1 MGSKKFLTGKSNE
14 AIFFYLRL
22 SLNKLMKRFVE
33 VEQHLRTHDIR
44 LTGERQLIVRRAV
57 AYLHF
62 TAEELVKDVR
72 AIDPSVSRA
81 SVYRTL
87 ALLHETGVVEKH
99 DFRYG
104 PPNYEVTFAK
114 AHHDHLMCVQCG
126 EIIEF
131 QEPRW
136 EVLQEEVAKRFGYQL
151 LTHTHKLYGLCGTC
165 QRLPASQR
173 KHPHPHLHVEEVV
186 A

>member
-1 MGSKKFLTGKSNE
+1 
-14 AIFFYLRL
+14 
-22 SLNKLMKRFVE
+22 MKRFVE
-33 VEQHLRTHDIR
+33 VEQLLRTKGVR
-44 LTGERQLIVRRAV
+44 LTDQRRLVVRRAV

-62 TAEELVKDVR
+62 TSEELVHDVR
-72 AIDPSVSRA
+72 AIDSSVARGT
-81 SVYRTL
+81 VYRTL
-87 ALLHETGVVEKH
+87 ALLHDAGVVEKH

-131 QEPRW
+131 QEPRV
-136 EVLQEEVAKRFGYQL
+136 EVLQDQVVKRYGYQL
-151 LTHTHKLYGLCGTC
+151 LSHTHKLYGLCRRC
-165 QRLPASQR
+165 QHARP
-173 KHPHPHLHVEEVV
+173 KHPTKHPHLHVEEVV

>member
-1 MGSKKFLTGKSNE
+1 
-14 AIFFYLRL
+14 
-22 SLNKLMKRFVE
+22 MKRFIE
-33 VEQHLRTHDIR
+33 VEQLLKAQGIR
-44 LTGERQLIVRRAV
+44 LTAQRALVLRRAV

-72 AIDPSVSRA
+72 EIDASVARGT
-81 SVYRTL
+81 VYRTL
-87 ALLHETGVVEKH
+87 ALLHRAGVVEKH

-131 QEPRW
+131 QEPRVERIQQ
-136 EVLQEEVAKRFGYQL
+136 EVVKRFGYQL
-151 LTHTHKLYGLCGTC
+151 LSHTHKLYGLCRAC
-165 QRLPASQR
+165 QHADPRRAP
-173 KHPHPHLHVEEVV
+173 KHPHLHVEEVV

>member
-1 MGSKKFLTGKSNE
+1 
-14 AIFFYLRL
+14 
-22 SLNKLMKRFVE
+22 MKRFVE
-33 VEQHLRTHDIR
+33 VEQLLRSKGVR
-44 LTGERQLIVRRAV
+44 LTAQRQLVVRRAV

-62 TAEELVKDVR
+62 TAEGLVRDVR
-72 AIDPSVSRA
+72 DIDASVARGT
-81 SVYRTL
+81 VYRTL
-87 ALLHETGVVEKH
+87 ALLHQAGIVEKH

-131 QEPRW
+131 QEPRI
-136 EVLQEEVAKRFGYQL
+136 ERIQQDVVKHYGYQL
-151 LTHTHKLYGLCGTC
+151 LSHTHKLYGLCQTC
-165 QRLPASQR
+165 RHRDPKLAPKQ
-173 KHPHPHLHVEEVV
+173 PHLHVEEVV